1 MTLFPI
7 TPPKVWKR
15 VCLPNGDSIVLGDG
29 YEDGQ
34 LCTLFDE
41 NHNIYRLNA
50 QGEVVWQVRR
60 DDSNHPPDWWG
71 ILHSIARANGHDGAR
86 EPFTE
91 IHLEYADGSTS
102 FDHQTYKWRNPC
114 EWQPGCKIWLVGSAY
129 QQYVLDAETGIAKN
143 VTNLPV
149 RPW

>member
-1 MTLFPI
+1 MSFDDFKNWRSQIILLPDGGRI
-7 TPPKVWKR
+7 
-15 VCLPNGDSIVLGDG
+15 VCFYYSSESTSLTSI
-29 YEDGQ
+29 E
-34 LCTLFDE
+34 DE